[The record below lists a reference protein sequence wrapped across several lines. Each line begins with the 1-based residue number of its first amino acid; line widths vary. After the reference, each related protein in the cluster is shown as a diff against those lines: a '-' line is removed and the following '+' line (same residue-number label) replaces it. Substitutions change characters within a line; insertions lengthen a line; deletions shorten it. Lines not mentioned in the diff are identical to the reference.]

1 MFAKFFIEHPRFSS
15 VVSIVMALAGIIC
28 IFSLPVAQYPNVT
41 PPQVRVNA
49 NFVGADAETVSK
61 TVGAPLE
68 EEINGVDGMIY
79 MESTASSNGNYQLY
93 VTFKMGVD
101 PDIALVKVQNRVTQ
115 ATPRLPSEVTARGI
129 SVKSAFAQDLGMVS
143 LTSPNGAYSSLELMD
158 YAYSNVK
165 NVLARVAGMGDV
177 DVWGG
182 RYSVRVWLDPERMTS
197 LGITVAQVAAA
208 IQGQNTQA
216 SLGSIG
222 TAPMAANQV
231 LTYSLL
237 TKGRLSKVSD
247 FEKIIVATNA
257 GGVVKLKD
265 IAKIELGSESYTF
278 ANKYNGFDAAM
289 VDMTQASGSNALT
302 VMRAATKVIETIK
315 RTLPN
320 GMELNLGYDS
330 TEYVIETIKE
340 ILLTLIITFLL
351 VVFVCWIFLQDWR
364 VTLVPIM
371 AIPVSLLATFVGL
384 AALGYSINILTL
396 FGLVLVI
403 GTVVDD
409 AIVVVERVTYV
420 MERDKCT
427 PLEATTQAMKD
438 ITGPMVATTLVFLA
452 IFVPVAFMQGI
463 TGQIYRQFAVT
474 ISISVM
480 CSLVFALTTSPAMC
494 AHLLKDI
501 KPAEKGPLAW
511 FNRALRKST
520 DWYVEKSTWLA
531 KRCWIVVLAVAVVIG
546 SFFLI
551 YKMSPT
557 AFLPD
562 EDQGVMF
569 AAIQL
574 PEGSSKERTSTLTNA
589 LADEIRNIPG
599 VKTTMAITG
608 MSLIGGRG
616 ENWSSI
622 IIPLKTW
629 GERSDKE
636 QSLNAIV
643 GKVRGI
649 AARIP
654 NAKINVI
661 TPPSISGLGISGGI
675 DVRLESTLKSDPAEL
690 EKVLGGLLMQL
701 NSSEK
706 VAAAFSTYNAGT
718 PHLYVDIDRE
728 KAEMMNVPVSN
739 IFAAMQMY
747 FGSAYINDINLGSQ
761 VNRVMVQADAQYR
774 SKISDIGRAYV
785 SSATGQQIPLETLVH
800 VKKVLAPSTY
810 KRYNLYPSANIN
822 IVMKQGYSTGEGMAV
837 LEELAEK
844 LPEGYTV
851 DYSGMSYQE
860 RTAGN
865 QIALILSVSLLFAF
879 LFLVAQ
885 YESWTVPVPVV
896 LSLPVA
902 MLGAILGVRVMGL
915 PISIYAQLGI
925 LLLIGLA
932 AKNAILIIE
941 FAKEQRE
948 EHGLSIIDA
957 AATAAGER
965 FRSVLMTAFTC
976 VLGVLPMLFA
986 SGAGSGSRK
995 AVGSTMFFGMNAATI
1010 LGIFL
1015 IPGLYVFFQTMREK
1029 VYGKRRTFGKKAEEK
1044 NTVSEQEA

>member
-1 MFAKFFIEHPRFSS
+1 MFAKFFIDHPRLSS
-15 VVSIVMALAGIIC
+15 VVSIVMALAGLIC

-49 NFVGADAETVSK
+49 NFIGADAETVSK

-79 MESTASSNGNYQLY
+79 MESTSSSNGNYQLY

-115 ATPRLPSEVTARGI
+115 ASPRLPSEVTARGI
-129 SVKSAFAQDLGMVS
+129 SVKSAFAQDLGMVA
-143 LTSPNGAYSSLELMD
+143 LTSPNGSYTNLELMD
-158 YAYSNVK
+158 YAHSNVK

-222 TAPMAANQV
+222 AAPMLSSQV
-231 LTYSLL
+231 LTYNLL
-237 TKGRLSKVSD
+237 TQGRLTKISD
-247 FEKIIVATNA
+247 FEKIIVSTNA

-278 ANKYNGFDAAM
+278 ENKYNGGDAALI
-289 VDMTQASGSNALT
+289 DMTQASGSNALT
-302 VMRAATKVIETIK
+302 VMSAAKKVIETLQK
-315 RTLPN
+315 NLPN
-320 GMELNLGYDS
+320 GISLGLGYDS

-340 ILLTLIITFLL
+340 ILSTLIITFLL
-351 VVFVCWIFLQDWR
+351 VVFVCWIFLQNWR
-364 VTLVPIM
+364 VTLVPVM
-371 AIPVSLLATFVGL
+371 AIPVSLLATFIGL

-427 PLEATTQAMKD
+427 PAEATAQAMKD
-438 ITGPMVATTLVFLA
+438 ITGPMIATTLVFLA

-474 ISISVM
+474 ISFSVM
-480 CSLVFALTTSPAMC
+480 FSLVFALTASPAMC
-494 AHLLKDI
+494 AHLLTEI

-511 FNRALRKST
+511 FNSALRKST
-520 DWYVEKSTWLA
+520 TWYVEKSTWIA
-531 KRCWIVVLAVAVVIG
+531 KRSLLVILAVALVIG
-546 SFFLI
+546 SFALV
-551 YKMSPT
+551 YKTSPK

-562 EDQGVMF
+562 EDQGVLF
-569 AAIQL
+569 AALQL
-574 PEGSSKERTSTLTNA
+574 PEGTAKGHTTALVNA

-599 VKTTMAITG
+599 VETTMAITG
-608 MSLIGGRG
+608 MSMIGGRG
-616 ENWSSI
+616 ENLASVI
-622 IIPLKTW
+622 VPLKPW
-629 GERSDKE
+629 GKRSAKD
-636 QSLNAIV
+636 QSLDAIV
-643 GKVRGI
+643 GKIRGI
-649 AARIP
+649 TARIP
-654 NAKINVI
+654 NAKINVF
-661 TPPSISGLGISGGI
+661 TPPAISGLGNIGGI
-675 DVRLESTLKSDPAEL
+675 DVRLEAMLKADPAEL
-690 EKVLGGLLMQL
+690 ETVLGELLMKL
-701 NSSEK
+701 NRQPE

-728 KAEMMNVPVSN
+728 KAEVMNVPVSN

-761 VNRVMVQADAQYR
+761 VNRVMVQADAQFR
-774 SKISDIGRAYV
+774 SKIDDIGRVYV
-785 SSATGQQIPLETLVH
+785 SSATGQQIPLETLIH
-800 VKKVLAPSTY
+800 VRKVLAPSTY
-810 KRYNLYPSANIN
+810 KRYNMYPSANIN
-822 IVMKQGYSTGEGMAV
+822 VIMKQGFSTGQGMAII
-837 LEELAEK
+837 EK
-844 LPEGYTV
+844 LAQELPSGYGI

-865 QIALILSVSLLFAF
+865 QIALILSISLLFAL

-885 YESWTVPVPVV
+885 YESWTVPVPVI

-902 MLGAILGVRVMGL
+902 MLGAILGIRAMGL
-915 PISIYAQLGI
+915 PVSIYAQLGI

-948 EHGLSIIDA
+948 ENGLSIIEA

-1010 LGIFL
+1010 IGIFL
-1015 IPGLYVFFQTMREK
+1015 IPGLYVLFQTMREK
-1029 VYGKRRTFGKKAEEK
+1029 VYGKRRVFGAKKADNAEEGK
-1044 NTVSEQEA
+1044 